1 MGRGRARIRKFLATR
16 ERIPTHPPVGKNLVQ
31 EHPFSLMMI
40 QKAIKY
46 KGNTIK
52 MIIQRNQSSLEWNRY
67 SKDIH
72 KNLTKIIPRY
82 AVILHISK

>member
-1 MGRGRARIRKFLATR
+1 MWGGTLLEGRFPMGRGRARIRKFLATR

-52 MIIQRNQSSLEWNRY
+52 MIIQETRVPSNGIDTQ
-67 SKDIH
+67 
-72 KNLTKIIPRY
+72 KIFIK
-82 AVILHISK
+82 I